1 MTLAVHFFPAA
12 EDSLGGG
19 GPPSLPPLPLHGN
32 KPSGRPGLPVSGH
45 GPGGAGSIPVASAP
59 AGGSGRREAWTGLCP
74 PCRDSWGQSPPGDW
88 STRPVSHNSAAEAPS
103 CEWMCRRA
111 HLVSRPHA
119 PAALSVHNDILSCI
133 CSKPLSASRLALLR
147 LEKGGLVHWR
157 PRPPRRD
164 RPAGSSPT
172 YLSVAVRTVGDPRA
186 LGSTADPATWTDTPP
201 QALWEAWLSPGA
213 APDNERSCYYK
224 RRLRDSGNAELRRR
238 LPRPRGAAFS
248 GPRPHRHGHRHH
260 HGPLS
265 PDTDPPTSGAF
276 ALPAASPARAPG
288 ATMVMDGQLVLQ
300 VPDVPGEQGGLVPTA
315 HMLLASQPL
324 GEKPPAEGRLGHL

>member
-45 GPGGAGSIPVASAP
+45 RPGGAGSIPVASAP
-59 AGGSGRREAWTGLCP
+59 AGGSCRREAWTGLCP
-74 PCRDSWGQSPPGDW
+74 PCHDSWGQSPPGDW
-88 STRPVSHNSAAEAPS
+88 STRPVSHDSAAEAPS

-119 PAALSVHNDILSCI
+119 PAALSVRNHILSCI
-133 CSKPLSASRLALLR
+133 CSKPLSPNWLYCGWRKAASFTGAL
-147 LEKGGLVHWR
+147 GLHGVTGLPALH
-157 PRPPRRD
+157 RR
-164 RPAGSSPT
+164 

-201 QALWEAWLSPGA
+201 QALWEAWLSSGA

-260 HGPLS
+260 HSPLS
-265 PDTDPPTSGAF
+265 PDTDPPTPGAS

-315 HMLLASQPL
+315 HTLLASQPL

>member
-74 PCRDSWGQSPPGDW
+74 PCHDSWGQSPPGDW
-88 STRPVSHNSAAEAPS
+88 SMRPVSHDSAAEAPS

-119 PAALSVHNDILSCI
+119 PAALSVRNHILSCI
-133 CSKPLSASRLALLR
+133 CSKPLSVSQLALLR
-147 LEKGGLVHWR
+147 LEKGGLVHWS
-157 PRPPRRD
+157 PWPPRRD

-172 YLSVAVRTVGDPRA
+172 LPLCGRAHGRGPSGTGQHSRPSHLDRHPAPGPVGGVAVA
-186 LGSTADPATWTDTPP
+186 QGSSRHREKLLLQTPP
-201 QALWEAWLSPGA
+201 EGFWE
-213 APDNERSCYYK
+213 C
-224 RRLRDSGNAELRRR
+224 
-238 LPRPRGAAFS
+238 
-248 GPRPHRHGHRHH
+248 
-260 HGPLS
+260 
-265 PDTDPPTSGAF
+265 
-276 ALPAASPARAPG
+276 
-288 ATMVMDGQLVLQ
+288 
-300 VPDVPGEQGGLVPTA
+300 
-315 HMLLASQPL
+315 
-324 GEKPPAEGRLGHL
+324 